1 MFEIEFESKALM
13 GTLARLA
20 HSTYDAVPLMA
31 SIATELHTQTDENF
45 AAEGR
50 PKWLG
55 LSPATIAMR
64 SKRGTWPG
72 RKLQISAGGLAS
84 SISTSSDANSA
95 IIGSNKVYSAMQ
107 QLGGTTSPRSMIPN
121 KVIAA
126 RPYLPVDAQGNLQP
140 EAEEG
145 VLGIANSYLAS
156 IIAR

>member
-1 MFEIEFESKALM
+1 MFSIEFESKALM

-20 HSTYDAVPLMA
+20 HSTHDAAPLMA

-72 RKLQISAGGLAS
+72 RMLQISAGGLAQ

-95 IIGSNKVYSAMQ
+95 IIGSNKVYAAIQ
-107 QLGGTTSPRSMIPN
+107 HLGGQAGRGRKVTIP
-121 KVIAA
+121 A
-126 RPYLPVDAQGNLQP
+126 RQYLPVDAQGNLQP
-140 EAEEG
+140 EAEDNI
-145 VLGIANSYLAS
+145 LGIANSYLAS